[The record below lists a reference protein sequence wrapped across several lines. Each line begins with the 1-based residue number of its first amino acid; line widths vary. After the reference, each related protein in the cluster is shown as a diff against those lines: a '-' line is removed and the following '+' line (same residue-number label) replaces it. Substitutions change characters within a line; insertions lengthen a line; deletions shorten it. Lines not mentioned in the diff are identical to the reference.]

1 MVTYK
6 DNIMFEAAA
15 ASGALLVKLAECL
28 LRSTSPI
35 SVWLALCRGLCLVSL
50 CSSIFDWTQLF
61 AGAGDDFP

>member
-35 SVWLALCRGLCLVSL
+35 SVWLGTLSRPLLGKLVLLYLVWAQSVTDTGNDL
-50 CSSIFDWTQLF
+50 
-61 AGAGDDFP
+61 